1 MSELI
6 NKLLGIKTAHAQV
19 TFSATDA
26 NTSLEGIYTG
36 VTSFMWDNL
45 PGIVVFMIVVGL
57 VWFFARKIKGGA
69 KGKG

>member
-1 MSELI
+1 MTELL
-6 NKLLGIKTAHAQV
+6 NRLLGIPAAHAQV

-26 NTSLEGIYTG
+26 NTALSGIYTG
-36 VTSFMWDNL
+36 VTDFMWDNIA
-45 PGIVVFMIVVGL
+45 GIVVFMIVVGL